1 MSEKIFKILL
11 EEFKRNGVKLIE
23 HDFRCDVFI
32 SDPADIIH
40 ETFERQCT
48 TIPQLLDFSE
58 HDKVFED
65 KISQLEKDIVNYK
78 QAFEDKCK
86 DYDFILELL
95 NKFDAENESLNQRI
109 AELESK
115 NEQLK
120 FDIDKMA
127 TSKSEWIDKAVEW
140 QQKCEKLE
148 SKETDTNNDWGEPY
162 TEPNI
167 EWYDNRHQ
175 SDCIEINRLNTT
187 IDVLIHKV
195 EYLRQFAGLE

>member
-1 MSEKIFKILL
+1 MSDKLGKMVTNVIEVEK
-11 EEFKRNGVKLIE
+11 NGVKVVIKQQYNKE
-23 HDFRCDVFI
+23 I
-32 SDPADIIH
+32 NDINI
-40 ETFERQCT
+40 
-48 TIPQLLDFSE
+48 DFSE

-65 KISQLEKDIVNYK
+65 KIAKLEKELEEWKEEARVVKK
-78 QAFEDKCK
+78 QRDEQLKSFRKGIEPYVDLLHMHETIA
-86 DYDFILELL
+86 EL
-95 NKFDAENESLNQRI
+95 KQRI
-109 AELESK
+109 AELE
-115 NEQLK
+115 NENKQLK
-120 FDIDKMA
+120 HAIDKMA